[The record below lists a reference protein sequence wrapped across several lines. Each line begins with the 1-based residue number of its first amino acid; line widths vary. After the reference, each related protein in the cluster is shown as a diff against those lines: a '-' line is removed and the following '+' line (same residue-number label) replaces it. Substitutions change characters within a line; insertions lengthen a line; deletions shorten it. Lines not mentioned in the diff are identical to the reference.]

1 MSGLAQGR
9 RATAQGPSTS
19 QVRSRPG
26 SACQHAGSQNGTA
39 QPLLMRRARTFIP
52 MRIPADVVESLKDVA
67 PMRGFSAYQ
76 TLLTSDISERLRR
89 EEVQFEQNTAQRL
102 AAALKRRG
110 VAAKVLQEAMR
121 ELAQSD

>member
-1 MSGLAQGR
+1 
-9 RATAQGPSTS
+9 
-19 QVRSRPG
+19 
-26 SACQHAGSQNGTA
+26 
-39 QPLLMRRARTFIP
+39 
-52 MRIPADVVESLKDVA
+52 
-67 PMRGFSAYQ
+67 MRGFSAYQ

-110 VAAKVLQEAMR
+110 VAARVLQEAMR